1 MFLLLRQFTSGR
13 DWKNVFFEVNRVL
26 RNGGTFLICNESDGT
41 NDADEKW
48 TKLIDGMKIYTS
60 DQLIAALKE
69 AGFTEIKT
77 YSNTKIIG

>member
-1 MFLLLRQFTSGR
+1 M
-13 DWKNVFFEVNRVL
+13 FFEVNRVL
-26 RNGGTFLICNESDGT
+26 KNGGTFLICNESDGT
-41 NDADEKW
+41 NAADEKW

>member
-1 MFLLLRQFTSGR
+1 MRRPCHS
-13 DWKNVFFEVNRVL
+13 
-26 RNGGTFLICNESDGT
+26 GGTFLICNESYGT

-69 AGFTEIKT
+69 VGFTEIKT
-77 YSNTKIIG
+77 YSNTKNHWISIVATK